1 MARFQTCPK
10 CAALLEPG
18 TKACP
23 YCDANQ
29 AAALAPT
36 PTQDRDATSRLG
48 LWIVGACVALYIVML
63 LLDPGR
69 GDKGEGNQLSVS
81 RIGYITFGMHETFLV
96 RHCGQ
101 YWRLV
106 TANFVHLGVF
116 HLIMN
121 CAALAM
127 VVGLAGGTLG
137 ADRTWVV
144 FLFTGIIATTASSLY
159 GQSGAGASGGL
170 CGLIG
175 ALAVYGYRRGGFEGR
190 MLQKRMLTWAA
201 VILVLGFIPGPW
213 GRIDNV
219 AHGMGFVSG
228 AALGW
233 LASAARAWGSRVD
246 RIWRTAGVVGLILT
260 IVVGTVFLAPNVWRS
275 RERHEVKVYNAAV
288 RRAMVALTIGKEASS
303 LPKPL
308 KEAPANG
315 ESLQDAVNRALE
327 LVRKGAPA
335 TELSAAIRKA
345 DNEWRDWQERVM
357 CSHAVGFAGS

>member
-10 CAALLEPG
+10 CRALLEPG
-18 TKACP
+18 TRECP

-29 AAALAPT
+29 AAARAPT
-36 PTQDRDATSRLG
+36 PTQDHEATSRVG
-48 LWIVGACVALYIVML
+48 LWIVGVCVALYILMVV
-63 LLDPGR
+63 LDPGR
-69 GDKGEGNQLSVS
+69 GDKGEGNQLSAS

-127 VVGLAGGTLG
+127 VVALAGGTLG
-137 ADRTWVV
+137 ADRTWVL
-144 FLFTGIIATTASSLY
+144 FLATGVVATTASSLY

-175 ALAVYGYRRGGFEGR
+175 ALAVYGHRRGGLEGR

-233 LASAARAWGSRVD
+233 LASAARAWGSRAD
-246 RIWRTAGVVGLILT
+246 RMWRAAGVFGLALVIL
-260 IVVGTVFLAPNVWRS
+260 VAGVFLVPNVLRS
-275 RERHEVKVYNAAV
+275 RERHDVKVFNGEV
-288 RRAMVALTIGKEASS
+288 QRTLVALSLARDTDR
-303 LPKPL
+303 LPKPIE
-308 KEAPANG
+308 EAPADG
-315 ESLQDAVNRALE
+315 EQVRDAVNHALE
-327 LVRKGAPA
+327 LARSGAPA
-335 TELSAAIRKA
+335 AQLDLARRKA
-345 DNEWRDWQERVM
+345 DDEWRVWQERVM
-357 CSHAVGFAGS
+357 CSHAIGFAGS